1 MAFKQR
7 FPKFFGFPMDNE
19 DLKAQQAILD
29 TRNRVQRLDDGALD
43 LLFREARS
51 HNGWQ
56 DRPVPDDILRQLF
69 DIMKMG
75 PTSANCSPLRLLF
88 LVSTPAKERIAPA
101 LSSGNKTK
109 TLTAPVVSIL
119 GYDTHF
125 YDHMKTL
132 FPHVDAKP
140 WFTSSET
147 LALETAFR
155 NSTLQGAYLM
165 LAARALGLDTGPMS
179 GFNNAKVDAEFF
191 AGTTVKSNFICGLG
205 YGDAAKVMKR
215 HPRFKFEDVCQI
227 L

>member
-1 MAFKQR
+1 
-7 FPKFFGFPMDNE
+7 MDNE

-29 TRNRVQRLDDGALD
+29 ARNRVQSLDDRGLD

-56 DRPVPDDILRQLF
+56 DRPVPESLLRQLF
-69 DIMKMG
+69 KLTKMG
-75 PTSANCSPLRLLF
+75 PTSANCSPLRIVF
-88 LVSTPAKERIAPA
+88 LTSAQAKERLAPA

-109 TLTAPVVSIL
+109 TLTAPVVAIL
-119 GYDTHF
+119 GYDTCF

-140 WFTSSET
+140 WFTSSEA

-155 NSTLQGAYLM
+155 NSTLQGAYLI
-165 LAARALGLDTGPMS
+165 LAARGLGLDTGPMS

-191 AGTTVKSNFICGLG
+191 AGTPIKSNFICALG

-215 HPRFKFEDVCQI
+215 HPRFKFDDVCQI
-227 L
+227 I